1 MFRGLLI
8 GALLVDVAHAAPQMT
23 FSSDPHPGIHRET
36 WEDHA
41 VPWRLR
47 IITVDLT
54 SAEIQLYAT
63 KESDRG
69 LTTTQYAARVGAQVV
84 VNGDSFSVDNFV
96 PRGLAIGASDVW
108 SNTAD
113 DQVSGVFHL
122 RRVGER
128 TMAGIVPAMQL
139 TTAATLPMGTEG
151 AVSGRPLIVSAGAV
165 PNNIDCTDPITL
177 ACSRAPRTAV
187 ALSADGNTM
196 WLVVV
201 DGWHPEN
208 NTQGMTAAELGSFLL
223 ARGAYNALLLDG
235 GSSSALNLDG
245 ALVSAPSDGV
255 ERAVANHIA
264 VKYGSLPKGQLVG
277 FICKHDVFGCGDDPS
292 VTLEGVKV
300 YLDDSRMDTTS
311 TSHELYDFTGVT
323 QRLACVTAKKTGW
336 LTKTQCAQVEGNGMT
351 YNSIAMWEGT
361 DTPDAGVVDDA
372 GTDIDVDAGNGGPGH
387 GDAGDPDMGRGGGC
401 CQSGRGDLAGGAVNV
416 IGVAAWLKRRR
427 RSSIR
432 SGT

>member
-1 MFRGLLI
+1 MLRGLII
-8 GALLVDVAHAAPQMT
+8 GALFAATAHAAPQLT
-23 FSSDPHPGIHRET
+23 SSADPHPGIHRET

-47 IITVDLT
+47 IIQVDLT

-69 LTTTQYAARVGAQVV
+69 LTPTQYAARVGAQVV
-84 VNGDSFSVDNFV
+84 VNGDAFSVDDFV

-128 TMAGIVPAMQL
+128 TVAGIVPAMQL
-139 TTAATLPMGTEG
+139 TTAATLPDGTEG

-165 PNNIDCTDPITL
+165 PNNIDCTDPVTL

-187 ALSADGNTM
+187 ALSADGNTL

-208 NTQGMTAAELGSFLL
+208 NTLGMTAAELGAFLV

-245 ALVSAPSDGV
+245 ALISAPSDGV

-277 FICKHDVFGCGDDPS
+277 LICKHDVFGCGDDPS
-292 VTLEGVKV
+292 RTMEGVKV
-300 YLDDSRMDTTS
+300 YLDDGREFTTS
-311 TSHELYDFTGVT
+311 TTAELYDFTGVT
-323 QRLACVTAKKTGW
+323 QRLACVTAKKPGW
-336 LTKTQCAQVEGNGMT
+336 LTKTQCAQVEGNSMT

-361 DTPDAGVVDDA
+361 DTPDAGVVEDA
-372 GTDIDVDAGNGGPGH
+372 GNGDDVDGGNGGPGH
-387 GDAGDPDMGRGGGC
+387 GDAGNPATGPGGGC
-401 CQSGRGDLAGGAVNV
+401 CESGRGDLAGEAVYV
-416 IGVAAWLKRRR
+416 IGVVAWLKRRR

-432 SGT
+432 